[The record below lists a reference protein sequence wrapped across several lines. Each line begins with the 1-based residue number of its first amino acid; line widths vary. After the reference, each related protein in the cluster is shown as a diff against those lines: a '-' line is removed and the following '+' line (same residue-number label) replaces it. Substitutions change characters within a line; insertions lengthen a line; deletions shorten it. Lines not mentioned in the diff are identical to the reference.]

1 MTVTRIWAKHG
12 IKPHRLEGYIASN
25 DPDFETKAADVI
37 GLYLE
42 SAAACGGVQ
51 RGREDGDSGARPQGS
66 GAAAFAG
73 RAERHGFE
81 YFRHGTLS
89 LYAAFN
95 TKTGEVLGKTAERHT
110 SAEFVAFLTDIVAR
124 TRQQGGRSLAF
135 VEVRNVSKSF
145 ASAGKVRDVLSGVC
159 LSVEEREFVS
169 IVGSTGSGKS
179 TLISILA
186 GLLRPDAGTVTVGG
200 ENVQG
205 IHPHA
210 SVVFQNY
217 SLLPW
222 FSALENVRLAVQAA
236 FPDWQRARQVEQAQ
250 RYLEM
255 VGLGG
260 AVQKRPGQLSGGM
273 RQRVAIARA
282 FATNPRLLFLDEPFS
297 ALDALTRATL
307 QQVLAQLCTEA
318 GNSATVIMITNN
330 LDEALLLSDQIVPD
344 DAGASIE
351 AGYSHSGQASASA
364 D

>member
-1 MTVTRIWAKHG
+1 M
-12 IKPHRLEGYIASN
+12 
-25 DPDFETKAADVI
+25 
-37 GLYLE
+37 
-42 SAAACGGVQ
+42 
-51 RGREDGDSGARPQGS
+51 
-66 GAAAFAG
+66 
-73 RAERHGFE
+73 
-81 YFRHGTLS
+81 
-89 LYAAFN
+89 
-95 TKTGEVLGKTAERHT
+95 
-110 SAEFVAFLTDIVAR
+110 
-124 TRQQGGRSLAF
+124 AF

-250 RYLEM
+250 RYLET

-330 LDEALLLSDQIVPD
+330 LDEALLLSDQIVPMTRGPRSKLGTPIPVRLPRPRT
-344 DAGASIE
+344 DAQLLHDPTAVRTRAEVVERLAEFVHEGQSGPRPTAKIRSVAE
-351 AGYSHSGQASASA
+351 AKAVEEQL
-364 D
+364 